1 MRSKGNCDGR
11 GSFVVGL
18 DYGFGFERYEGYE
31 GWDSGWD
38 VRVPKGSGY
47 SASKNVG
54 HARVYKLPKALLL
67 EEART
72 GLKTA
77 GDPLVRLL
85 WWEPD
90 KQD

>member
-1 MRSKGNCDGR
+1 MRSM
-11 GSFVVGL
+11 VVGL
-18 DYGFGFERYEGYE
+18 DYGFGFERDGGHE
-31 GWDSGWD
+31 GWDSGWE

-47 SASKNVG
+47 PAPKNVG
-54 HARVYKLPKALLL
+54 HDRVCKLPKALLL

-85 WWEPD
+85 RWETN
-90 KQD
+90 KQG